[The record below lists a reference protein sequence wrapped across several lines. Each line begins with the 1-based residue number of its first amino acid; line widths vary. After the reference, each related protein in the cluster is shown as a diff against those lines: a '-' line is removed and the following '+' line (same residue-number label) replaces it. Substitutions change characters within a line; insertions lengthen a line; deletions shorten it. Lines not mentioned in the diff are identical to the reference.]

1 MAETSL
7 RAANTQPAGPALV
20 GFSGGLDSTVLLHR
34 LSAQAAIRERGLRAI
49 HVQHGLHPDADAWAE
64 HCQRVCDSL
73 GIDLVVVE
81 VRVASG
87 SGLGPEAA
95 AREVR
100 HEAFAK
106 QLRGGETLLL
116 AHHQDDQAETVL
128 LRLMRAS
135 GSQGLAAMRAL
146 RPFAKGWLWRPLLH
160 VPRSA
165 LLEYAKAHSLRWIED
180 PSNSDQSLDRNFLR
194 HRVLPTLRERWPHAN
209 TVLARSAELLAEDA
223 ALLRDESRKR
233 LDQARGPDAT
243 TLTVTALLELERPW
257 RTRVLRQWLSELRLP
272 ALPGNAFAIIDSDL
286 LGARPDA
293 SAEYRWAGAVLGR
306 WRDWLHVE
314 TQCAMLPLDWR
325 CSWDGRGS
333 LQLPTGDA
341 LFFAST
347 LAASDALASGA
358 GATGDAPV
366 EACLG
371 RLFVCARRGGERISL
386 PGRSHSHA
394 LKHCLQEAGVP
405 PWQRQRLPL
414 LLAED
419 GELLAAGDQI
429 VSARLEQFCRKKSV
443 RLQWQQASRS
453 PDI

>member
-7 RAANTQPAGPALV
+7 RAANTEPTGPALV

-34 LSAQAAIRERGLRAI
+34 LAAQAAIRARGLRAI

-81 VRVASG
+81 VRVASD

-106 QLRGGETLLL
+106 QLRDGETLVL

-146 RPFAKGWLWRPLLH
+146 RPFAKGWLWRPLLR

-165 LLEYAKAHSLRWIED
+165 LLEYAKAHDLRWIED

-209 TVLARSAELLAEDA
+209 SALAHSAELLAEDA
-223 ALLRDESRKR
+223 ELLREQSRKR
-233 LDQARGPDAT
+233 LDQVRGADAR
-243 TLTVTALLELERPW
+243 TLTVTALLDLERPW

-272 ALPGNAFAIIDSDL
+272 ALPGNAFAIIDSGL

-293 SAEYRWAGAVLGR
+293 NAEYRWAGAVLRR
-306 WRDWLHVE
+306 WRNWLHVE
-314 TQCAMLPLDWR
+314 TQRDPLPPDWR
-325 CSWDGRGS
+325 CNWDGLGS

-341 LFFAST
+341 LFFVST
-347 LAASDALASGA
+347 RAASDALPGSAIVVGAASVGECF
-358 GATGDAPV
+358 GNF
-366 EACLG
+366 L
-371 RLFVCARRGGERISL
+371 VCARHGGERISL

-394 LKHCLQEAGVP
+394 LKQCLQEAGVP
-405 PWQRQRLPL
+405 PWRRERLPL
-414 LLAED
+414 LLAGD

-429 VSARLEQFCRKKSV
+429 VSARLERFLPQRV
-443 RLQWQQASRS
+443 RAAEMATGDW
-453 PDI
+453 I